1 MKIISD
7 KDLYV
12 SHPSGQAL
20 RLYAGVVR
28 ELNPCHEELG
38 TLALQMGAKLYNENS
53 VSSQEIEDAEFEEVV
68 EETTEEFD
76 PALMEC
82 LANLIEQGNPE
93 DFKVDGTPKAAIV
106 NKAVGRTVRS
116 DEREAAWEAALNLQG
131 NQL

>member
-1 MKIISD
+1 MKIISE

-12 SHPSGQAL
+12 PHPSGQVL
-20 RLYAGVVR
+20 RLYAGVAR

-38 TLALQMGAKLYNENS
+38 TLALQLGAKMYDGSS
-53 VSSQEIEDAEFEEVV
+53 VTPQEIEDAEFEEVV

-82 LANLIEQGNPE
+82 LTKLIEQGNPE
-93 DFKVDGTPKAAIV
+93 DFKVDGTPKAAII

-116 DEREAAWEAALNLQG
+116 DEREAAWEAALNL
-131 NQL
+131 

>member
-7 KDLYV
+7 KDLAVYV
-12 SHPSGQAL
+12 GG
-20 RLYAGVVR
+20 AGKVLIAGEPREVSEVVG
-28 ELNPCHEELG
+28 LA
-38 TLALQMGAKLYNENS
+38 ALQLGAKIYNENS
-53 VSSQEIEDAEFEEVV
+53 VTPQEIEDAEFEEVV

-93 DFKVDGTPKAAIV
+93 DFKVDGTPKAAII

-116 DEREAAWEAALNLQG
+116 DEREAAWEAALNL
-131 NQL
+131 

>member
-7 KDLYV
+7 KDLAVYV
-12 SHPSGQAL
+12 GG
-20 RLYAGVVR
+20 AGKVLKAGEPREVSEVVG
-28 ELNPCHEELG
+28 LA
-38 TLALQMGAKLYNENS
+38 ALQLGARKYDETS
-53 VSSQEIEDAEFEEVV
+53 VTPQEIEAAEFEEVV

-116 DEREAAWEAALNLQG
+116 DEREAAWEAALNL
-131 NQL
+131 